1 MKFMKVIAPVA
12 AIALFVLGLI
22 YAIKQQLGV

>member
-1 MKFMKVIAPVA
+1 MRLLKVIAPVA

-22 YAIKQQLGV
+22 WAVKQSWGI